1 MAATGQA
8 PQQQRAGVLDRIG
21 QTSSMWIAAATV
33 MIIGL
38 MIVPVPPALLDLLL
52 TLNITAAVLIL
63 LTTLYTENALNFSVF
78 PTLLLI
84 ITLFRLSLNISGTRL
99 ILLHG
104 YAGRVIEAFGNVV
117 VGGNYAVGI
126 VIFAILIII
135 QFVVITNGAGR
146 VAEVAARFTLDAMP
160 GKQLAIDADLNAGL
174 ITEADARQR
183 RKDIQRSADFYGAMD
198 GASKFV
204 RGDAVAAVII
214 VFVNIIGGFVIGV
227 LQQGLSLIQALQRFT
242 LLTVGEGIVT
252 QIPALLM
259 STATGIIVTRAAS
272 EMNFG
277 NELTRQLLQ
286 EPRAIAITS
295 VLLVIFGFMGLPP
308 LWMFLLAGIM
318 FALFLRQRDL
328 QKRGLLPRGADAGSS
343 VAGGVAGGLSMVSG
357 VQAGITAQPAVKP
370 AESVV
375 PLLSY
380 DPMELEIGFGLI
392 PLVDIAQGGDLLERI
407 TMIRR
412 HAARDLGIVVPPIR
426 VRDNL
431 QLKPSTYVIKI
442 YGLEVARAEVMVS
455 RLLAMN
461 PGTATSPIEGI
472 PTTEPA
478 FNLPALWIPESA
490 RGDAEMAG
498 YTVIDPTSVIATHLT
513 EVIKSHA
520 PELLGRQET
529 SSLLDNVKQHYPVV
543 IDELIPNLLTVGEV
557 QRVLQNLLRERIPI
571 RNLLLILES
580 LADAA
585 RQSKDI
591 DYLTERVRSALARH
605 ICAEYAEEGLL
616 SVITVDPKL
625 ETLLA
630 EAVRRGEDAYALL
643 DPQTVARIY
652 ASLTKQMQSA
662 QASGLHP
669 IVLCSPAIRLA
680 LKRLT
685 ERAAPALV
693 VLSYSEIAPGLR
705 VESIGQVST
714 TDESEPVGAT

>member
-1 MAATGQA
+1 MAASRA
-8 PQQQRAGVLDRIG
+8 PAPMAKKTSIMERIG
-21 QTSSMWIAAATV
+21 QTSSVWVAAGTV
-33 MIIGL
+33 LIIGL
-38 MIVPVPPALLDLLL
+38 MIVPIPPELLDLLL

-63 LTTLYTENALNFSVF
+63 LTTLYTENALSFSVF

-84 ITLFRLSLNISGTRL
+84 ITLFRLSLNITGTRL
-99 ILLHG
+99 ILLHA

-126 VIFAILIII
+126 IIFAILIII

-174 ITEADARQR
+174 ITESDARQR
-183 RKDIQRSADFYGAMD
+183 RRDIQRSSDFYGAMD

-214 VFVNIIGGFVIGV
+214 VFVNIIGGFFIGI
-227 LQQGLSLIQALQRFT
+227 LQQGLTLVQALQRFT
-242 LLTVGEGIVT
+242 ILTVGEGIVT

-277 NELTRQLLQ
+277 SELTRQIIQ
-286 EPRAIAITS
+286 EPRAIAITA
-295 VLLVIFGFMGLPP
+295 VLLVVFGFAGLPP
-308 LWMFLLAGIM
+308 VWMFLMAGVMCVI
-318 FALFLRQRDL
+318 FFRQRDL
-328 QKRGLLPRGADAGSS
+328 QKKGLLPRPDGTIPALT
-343 VAGGVAGGLSMVSG
+343 GGPSAPG
-357 VQAGITAQPAVKP
+357 VQPGVTAQPAVKP

-392 PLVDIAQGGDLLERI
+392 PLVDVAQGGDLLERI

-412 HAARDLGIVVPPIR
+412 HAARELGIVVPPIR

-461 PGTATSPIEGI
+461 PGTATQPIEGI

-478 FNLPALWIPESA
+478 FNLPALWIPESG

-513 EVIKSHA
+513 EIIKSHA
-520 PELLGRQET
+520 PDLLGRQET

-543 IDELIPNLLTVGEV
+543 IEELIPNLLTVGEV

-580 LADAA
+580 LADGA

-591 DYLTERVRSALARH
+591 DYLTERVRVALARH
-605 ICAEYAEEGLL
+605 ICAEYSEDGLL
-616 SVITVDPKL
+616 SVITVDPRL
-625 ETLLA
+625 ETLLG

-643 DPQTVARIY
+643 DPQTVAKIY
-652 ASLTKQMQSA
+652 TSLTRQIQAA
-662 QASGLHP
+662 QAAGLHP
-669 IVLCSPAIRLA
+669 IVLCSPTIRLA

-685 ERAAPALV
+685 ERAAPSLV

-705 VESIGQVST
+705 VESIGQIST
-714 TDESEPVGAT
+714 ADEPEPVAT

>member
-1 MAATGQA
+1 MAATQA
-8 PQQQRAGVLDRIG
+8 PVQVGRPSVMDRLAQSPGMLVAGAVVL
-21 QTSSMWIAAATV
+21 
-33 MIIGL
+33 IIGL
-38 MIVPVPPALLDLLL
+38 MVVPIPPELLDLLL

-63 LTTLYTENALNFSVF
+63 LTTLYTENALAFSVF

-99 ILLHG
+99 ILLHA

-204 RGDAVAAVII
+204 RGDAIAAVII
-214 VFVNIIGGFVIGV
+214 VFVNIIGGFFIGV
-227 LQQGLSLIQALQRFT
+227 LQQGLTLIQALQRFT

-277 NELTRQLLQ
+277 QELTGQILQ

-295 VLLVIFGFMGLPP
+295 VLLMLFGFFGLPP
-308 LWMFLLAGIM
+308 IWMFLMAGVM
-318 FALFLRQRDL
+318 FGLFLRQRDL
-328 QKRGLLPRGADAGSS
+328 QRRGLLRIPGMQGPAAL
-343 VAGGVAGGLSMVSG
+343 AGGPSAPG

-392 PLVDIAQGGDLLERI
+392 PLVDVAQGGDLLERI

-412 HAARDLGIVVPPIR
+412 HAARELGIVVPPIR

-543 IDELIPNLLTVGEV
+543 IDELIPNLLTVGEI

-571 RNLLLILES
+571 RNLLLILEA

-585 RQSKDI
+585 RQSKDV

-605 ICAEYAEEGLL
+605 ICAEYAEDGVL

-625 ETLLA
+625 ETLLG

-643 DPQTVARIY
+643 DPQTVAKIY
-652 ASLTKQMQSA
+652 TSLTTQIQNA
-662 QASGLHP
+662 QAAGLHP

-685 ERAAPALV
+685 ERAAPSLV

-714 TDESEPVGAT
+714 TDASEPAVAT

>member
-1 MAATGQA
+1 MAASTQTTST
-8 PQQQRAGVLDRIG
+8 AGRPSVMERLS

-33 MIIGL
+33 LIVGL
-38 MIVPVPPALLDLLL
+38 MIVPIPPELLDFLL

-63 LTTLYTENALNFSVF
+63 LTTLYTENALSFSVF

-84 ITLFRLSLNISGTRL
+84 ITLFRLSLNITGTRL

-126 VIFAILIII
+126 IIFAILIVI

-183 RKDIQRSADFYGAMD
+183 RRDIQRSADFYGAMD

-214 VFVNIIGGFVIGV
+214 VFVNIIGGFFIGI
-227 LQQGLSLIQALQRFT
+227 LQQGLTLVQALQRFT

-277 NELTRQLLQ
+277 NELTRQILQ

-295 VLLVIFGFMGLPP
+295 VLLIVFGFVGLPP
-308 LWMFLLAGIM
+308 IWMFLMAGVM
-318 FALFLRQRDL
+318 FALFMHQRDL
-328 QKRGLLPRGADAGSS
+328 QKRGLLPRGDGTLA
-343 VAGGVAGGLSMVSG
+343 VAAPGAPGVAPG
-357 VQAGITAQPAVKP
+357 VTAQPAVKP

-392 PLVDIAQGGDLLERI
+392 PLVDVAQGGDLLERI

-412 HAARDLGIVVPPIR
+412 HAARELGIVVPPIR

-461 PGTATSPIEGI
+461 PGTATQPIEGI

-478 FNLPALWIPESA
+478 FNLPALWIPESG

-520 PELLGRQET
+520 PDLLGRQET

-543 IDELIPNLLTVGEV
+543 IEELIPNLLTVGEV

-585 RQSKDI
+585 RQSKDV
-591 DYLTERVRSALARH
+591 DYLTERVRGALARH
-605 ICAEYAEEGLL
+605 ICAEYAEDGLL
-616 SVITVDPKL
+616 SVITVDPRL
-625 ETLLA
+625 ETLLG

-643 DPQTVARIY
+643 DPQTVAKIY
-652 ASLTKQMQSA
+652 TSLTKQIQAA
-662 QASGLHP
+662 QAAGLHP

-685 ERAAPALV
+685 ERAAPSLV

-705 VESIGQVST
+705 VESIGQIST
-714 TDESEPVGAT
+714 TEEVEPAAT

>member
-1 MAATGQA
+1 ME
-8 PQQQRAGVLDRIG
+8 RIG
-21 QTSSMWIAAATV
+21 QTSGVWVAAGTV
-33 MIIGL
+33 LIVGL
-38 MIVPVPPALLDLLL
+38 MIVPIPPEILDLLL

-63 LTTLYTENALNFSVF
+63 LTTLYTENALSFSVF

-84 ITLFRLSLNISGTRL
+84 ITLFRLSLNITGTRL

-104 YAGRVIEAFGNVV
+104 YAGRVIESFGAVV

-126 VIFAILIII
+126 IIFAILIII

-183 RKDIQRSADFYGAMD
+183 RRDIQRSADFYGAMD

-214 VFVNIIGGFVIGV
+214 VFVNIIGGFFIGI
-227 LQQGLSLIQALQRFT
+227 LQQGLTLVQALQRFT

-277 NELTRQLLQ
+277 NELTRQIIQ
-286 EPRAIAITS
+286 EPRAIAITA
-295 VLLVIFGFMGLPP
+295 VLLVVFGFVGLPP
-308 LWMFLLAGIM
+308 VWMFLMAGVMCVI
-318 FALFLRQRDL
+318 FFRQRDL
-328 QKRGLLPRGADAGSS
+328 QRKGLLPRADGSIPALTGGPGAP
-343 VAGGVAGGLSMVSG
+343 G
-357 VQAGITAQPAVKP
+357 VQPGVTAQPAVKP

-392 PLVDIAQGGDLLERI
+392 PLVDVAQGGDLLERI

-412 HAARDLGIVVPPIR
+412 HAARELGIVVPPIR

-461 PGTATSPIEGI
+461 PGTATQPIEGI

-478 FNLPALWIPESA
+478 FNLPALWIPESG

-513 EVIKSHA
+513 EIIKSHA
-520 PELLGRQET
+520 PDLLGRQET

-543 IDELIPNLLTVGEV
+543 IEELIPNLLTVGEV

-580 LADAA
+580 LADGA

-591 DYLTERVRSALARH
+591 DYLTERVRVALARH
-605 ICAEYAEEGLL
+605 ICAEYSEDGLL
-616 SVITVDPKL
+616 SVITVDPRL
-625 ETLLA
+625 ETLLG

-643 DPQTVARIY
+643 DPQTVAKIY
-652 ASLTKQMQSA
+652 TSLTRQIQSA
-662 QASGLHP
+662 QAAGLHP
-669 IVLCSPAIRLA
+669 IVLCSPTIRLA

-685 ERAAPALV
+685 ERAAPSLV

-705 VESIGQVST
+705 VESIGQIST
-714 TDESEPVGAT
+714 VDEPEPVAT

>member
-1 MAATGQA
+1 MLL
-8 PQQQRAGVLDRIG
+8 VI
-21 QTSSMWIAAATV
+21 
-33 MIIGL
+33 L
-38 MIVPVPPALLDLLL
+38 MIVPIPTWLLDLLL
-52 TLNITAAVLIL
+52 SMNISLALVIL
-63 LTTLYTENALNFSVF
+63 LTTLYTENALAFSVF

-84 ITLFRLSLNISGTRL
+84 ITLFRLSLNITGTRL

-104 YAGRVIEAFGNVV
+104 YAGDVIQAFGNFV
-117 VGGNYAVGI
+117 VGGNYAVGL
-126 VIFAILIII
+126 VIFSILIII
-135 QFVVITNGAGR
+135 QFVVITSGAGR

-204 RGDAVAAVII
+204 RGDAIAAVII
-214 VFVNIIGGFVIGV
+214 VFVNIIGGFIIGV
-227 LQQGLSLIQALQRFT
+227 FQQGLPFIVALQKFT
-242 LLTVGEGIVT
+242 LLTIGEGIVT
-252 QIPALLM
+252 QIPALLI

-272 EMNFG
+272 ESSFG
-277 NELTRQLLQ
+277 GEVTKQLVQ
-286 EPRAIAITS
+286 EPRALAIAGA
-295 VLLVIFGFMGLPP
+295 LLIIFGFFGLPP
-308 LWMFLLAGIM
+308 LFMFTMAAIM
-318 FALFLRQRDL
+318 FTLFVRQRNVARTAL
-328 QKRGLLPRGADAGSS
+328 KPGSAPGQIAGQTGS
-343 VAGGVAGGLSMVSG
+343 
-357 VQAGITAQPAVKP
+357 TATPAVKP

-392 PLVDIAQGGDLLERI
+392 PLVDVSQGGDLLERI

-431 QLKPSTYVIKI
+431 QLKPSTYLIKI

-461 PGTATSPIEGI
+461 PGTATSGIDGI

-478 FNLPALWIPESA
+478 FNLPALWIPESV

-513 EVIKSHA
+513 EIIKGHA
-520 PELLGRQET
+520 PDLLGRQET
-529 SSLLDNVKQHYPVV
+529 SALLDNVKQHYPVV
-543 IDELIPNLLTVGEV
+543 VDELVPSLLTVGEI
-557 QRVLQNLLRERIPI
+557 QRVLQNLLRERIPV
-571 RNLLLILES
+571 RNLLLILEN
-580 LADAA
+580 LADGA
-585 RQSKDI
+585 RASKDI
-591 DYLTERVRSALARH
+591 DFLTERVRAAMARH
-605 ICAEYAEEGLL
+605 ICAEYAENGLL
-616 SVITVDPKL
+616 SVITVDPRL

-643 DPQTVARIY
+643 DPGTVAKIY
-652 ASLTKQMQSA
+652 ASLTRQMQA
-662 QASGLHP
+662 ATQGGLAP
-669 IVLCSPAIRLA
+669 IVLSSPSVRLA

-685 ERAAPALV
+685 ERAAPSLV

-705 VESIGQVST
+705 VESIGQIST
-714 TDESEPVGAT
+714 TDDVPEAVGAV

>member
-1 MAATGQA
+1 MATAA
-8 PQQQRAGVLDRIG
+8 SPRPNLLDRLAS
-21 QTSSMWIAAATV
+21 TSHVWVAASSV
-33 MIIGL
+33 LLVVLMII
-38 MIVPVPPALLDLLL
+38 PVAPWVLDLLL
-52 TLNITAAVLIL
+52 SVNIAMALVIL
-63 LTTLYTENALNFSVF
+63 LTTLYTENALAFSVF

-84 ITLFRLSLNISGTRL
+84 VTLFRLSLNITGTRS

-104 YAGRVIEAFGNVV
+104 YAGQVIEAFGNVV

-126 VIFAILIII
+126 VIFAILIVI

-160 GKQLAIDADLNAGL
+160 GKQLAVDADLNAGL
-174 ITEADARQR
+174 ITEAEARQR
-183 RKDIQRSADFYGAMD
+183 RKDIQRAADFYGAMD

-214 VFVNIIGGFVIGV
+214 VFVNIIGGFFIGIF
-227 LQQGLSLIQALQRFT
+227 QQGMTVVEALQRFT
-242 LLTVGEGIVT
+242 LLTIGEGIVT
-252 QIPALLM
+252 QIPALLI
-259 STATGIIVTRAAS
+259 STATGIIVTRAAAEGS
-272 EMNFG
+272 FG
-277 NELTRQLLQ
+277 HDLSKQLVQ
-286 EPRAIAITS
+286 DPRALAIAAG
-295 VLLVIFGFMGLPP
+295 LLIIFAFFGLPP
-308 LWMFLLAGIM
+308 WAMLIMASVLFL
-318 FALFLRQRDL
+318 LFLRSRSQQRL
-328 QKRGLLPRGADAGSS
+328 MKAAETKGVGGKPGAPG
-343 VAGGVAGGLSMVSG
+343 VSG
-357 VQAGITAQPAVKP
+357 STAQPAVKP

-392 PLVDIAQGGDLLERI
+392 PLVDVSQGGDLLERI

-412 HAARDLGIVVPPIR
+412 HAARELGIVVPPIR

-431 QLKPSTYVIKI
+431 QLKPSTYVVKI

-461 PGTATSPIEGI
+461 PGTATNGIDGI

-478 FNLPALWIPESA
+478 FGLPALWIAESA
-490 RGDAEMAG
+490 RGDAELAG

-513 EVIKSHA
+513 EIIRGHA
-520 PELLGRQET
+520 PDLLGRQET
-529 SSLLDNVKQHYPVV
+529 SALLDNVKQHYPVV
-543 IDELIPNLLTVGEV
+543 VEELIPSLLTVGEV

-571 RNLLLILES
+571 RNLLLILEN
-580 LADAA
+580 LADGA

-591 DYLTERVRSALARH
+591 DFLTEKVRAAMARH
-605 ICAEYAEEGLL
+605 ICAEYAENGML
-616 SVITVDPKL
+616 SVITVDPRL
-625 ETLLA
+625 ESLLA

-643 DPQTVARIY
+643 DPGTVAKIY
-652 ASLTKQMQSA
+652 NSLTRQIQTA
-662 QASGLHP
+662 QQTGLQP
-669 IVLCSPAIRLA
+669 IVLTSPSTRLA

-685 ERAAPALV
+685 ERAAPSLV

-714 TDESEPVGAT
+714 TDEPAVAGSPV

>member
-1 MAATGQA
+1 MAATTQA
-8 PQQQRAGVLDRIG
+8 PARQPGAFERLFA
-21 QTSSMWIAAATV
+21 TSGMWIAAGV
-33 MIIGL
+33 VLIVIL
-38 MIVPVPPALLDLLL
+38 MIVPISPSMLDLLL
-52 TLNITAAVLIL
+52 TMNITAAVLIL
-63 LTTLYTENALNFSVF
+63 LTTLYTENALAFSVF

-84 ITLFRLSLNISGTRL
+84 VTLFRLSLNISGTRL
-99 ILLHG
+99 ILLHA
-104 YAGRVIEAFGNVV
+104 YAGRIIEAFGNVV

-126 VIFAILIII
+126 VIFAILIIV

-174 ITEADARQR
+174 ITEAEARQR
-183 RKDIQRSADFYGAMD
+183 RRDIQRSADFYGAMD

-204 RGDAVAAVII
+204 RGDAIAAVVI
-214 VFVNIIGGFVIGV
+214 VFVNIIGGFFIGV
-227 LQQGLSLIQALQRFT
+227 LQQGLTLVQALQRFT

-277 NELTRQLLQ
+277 NELTRQILQ
-286 EPRAIAITS
+286 EPRAIMITS
-295 VLLVIFGFMGLPP
+295 LLLVVFGLFGLPP
-308 LWMFLLAGIM
+308 LWMFLMAIIM
-318 FALFLRQRDL
+318 LVLFFRQRDL
-328 QKRGLLPRGADAGSS
+328 QRKGLLPRPDGQAAIAAAPGAP
-343 VAGGVAGGLSMVSG
+343 G

-392 PLVDIAQGGDLLERI
+392 PLVDVAQGGDLLERI

-412 HAARDLGIVVPPIR
+412 HAARELGIVVPPIR

-461 PGTATSPIEGI
+461 PGTATTAIEGI
-472 PTTEPA
+472 PPTEPA
-478 FNLPALWIPESA
+478 FNLPALWIPESG

-513 EVIKSHA
+513 EVIKAHA
-520 PELLGRQET
+520 PDLLGRQET

-543 IDELIPNLLTVGEV
+543 IEELIPNLLTVGEV
-557 QRVLQNLLRERIPI
+557 QRVLQNLLRERIPV

-591 DYLTERVRSALARH
+591 DFLTERVRTALARH
-605 ICAEYAEEGLL
+605 TCAEYAEDGLL
-616 SVITVDPKL
+616 SVITVDPRL

-643 DPQTVARIY
+643 
-652 ASLTKQMQSA
+652 
-662 QASGLHP
+662 
-669 IVLCSPAIRLA
+669 
-680 LKRLT
+680 
-685 ERAAPALV
+685 
-693 VLSYSEIAPGLR
+693 
-705 VESIGQVST
+705 
-714 TDESEPVGAT
+714 

>member
-1 MAATGQA
+1 VATAAPA
-8 PQQQRAGVLDRIG
+8 RPSLLDRLAS
-21 QTSSMWIAAATV
+21 TSHAWVAAASV
-33 MIIGL
+33 LLVVL
-38 MIVPVPPALLDLLL
+38 MIVPVPPWVLDLLL
-52 TLNITAAVLIL
+52 STNITVALVIL
-63 LTTLYTENALNFSVF
+63 LVALYTENALSFSVF

-84 ITLFRLSLNISGTRL
+84 VTLFRLSLNITGTRS

-104 YAGRVIEAFGNVV
+104 YAGQVIEAFGNVV

-126 VIFAILIII
+126 VIFAILIVI

-160 GKQLAIDADLNAGL
+160 GKQLAVDADLNAGL
-174 ITEADARQR
+174 ITEAEARQR
-183 RKDIQRSADFYGAMD
+183 RKDIQRAADFYGAMD

-214 VFVNIIGGFVIGV
+214 VFVNIIGGFVIGIA
-227 LQQGLSLIQALQRFT
+227 QQGMSIVEALQRFT
-242 LLTVGEGIVT
+242 LLTIGEGIVT
-252 QIPALLM
+252 QIPALLI

-272 EMNFG
+272 EGSFG
-277 NELTRQLLQ
+277 HDLSRQLIQ
-286 EPRAIAITS
+286 EPRALLIAS
-295 VLLVIFGFMGLPP
+295 VLLVLFGFFGLPP
-308 LWMFLLAGIM
+308 LFMFPLAVAL
-318 FALFLRQRDL
+318 FALYLRRR
-328 QKRGLLPRGADAGSS
+328 KTVNAEAAKAGAKGLPGANGAPGLPGS
-343 VAGGVAGGLSMVSG
+343 GP
-357 VQAGITAQPAVKP
+357 PAIKP

-392 PLVDIAQGGDLLERI
+392 PLVDVSQGGDLLERI

-412 HAARDLGIVVPPIR
+412 HAARELGIVVPPIR

-431 QLKPSTYVIKI
+431 QLKPSTYVVKI
-442 YGLEVARAEVMVS
+442 YGLEVTRAEVMVS

-461 PGTATSPIEGI
+461 PGTATGAVEGI

-478 FNLPALWIPESA
+478 FGLPALWIAEGA

-513 EVIKSHA
+513 EIIKAQA
-520 PELLGRQET
+520 PDLLGRQET
-529 SSLLDNVKQHYPVV
+529 SALLDNVKQHYPVV
-543 IDELIPNLLTVGEV
+543 VDELIPNLLTVGEV

-571 RNLLLILES
+571 RNLLLILEN
-580 LADAA
+580 LADGA
-585 RQSKDI
+585 RASKDI
-591 DYLTERVRSALARH
+591 DYLTERVRAAMARH
-605 ICAEYAEEGLL
+605 ICAEYAENGLL
-616 SVITVDPKL
+616 SVITVDPRL
-625 ETLLA
+625 ETLLG

-643 DPQTVARIY
+643 DPGTVAKIY
-652 ASLTKQMQSA
+652 ASLTKRMQEA
-662 QASGLHP
+662 QQGGLHP
-669 IVLCSPAIRLA
+669 IVLTSPGTRLA

-685 ERAAPALV
+685 ERATPGLV

-714 TDESEPVGAT
+714 TEEDAAMQPVGAGV

>member
-1 MAATGQA
+1 MAAA
-8 PQQQRAGVLDRIG
+8 VPARPSLLDRLAS
-21 QTSSMWIAAATV
+21 TSHAWVAAASV
-33 MIIGL
+33 VLVVL
-38 MIVPVPPALLDLLL
+38 MIVPVPPWVLDMLLSV
-52 TLNITAAVLIL
+52 NITLALVIL
-63 LTTLYTENALNFSVF
+63 LVTLYTENALAFSVF

-84 ITLFRLSLNISGTRL
+84 VTLFRLSLNITGTRS

-104 YAGRVIEAFGNVV
+104 YAGQVIEAFGNVV

-160 GKQLAIDADLNAGL
+160 GKQLAVDADLNAGL
-174 ITEADARQR
+174 ITEAEARQR
-183 RKDIQRSADFYGAMD
+183 RKDIQRAADFYGAMD

-204 RGDAVAAVII
+204 RGDAIAAVII
-214 VFVNIIGGFVIGV
+214 VFVNIIGGFVVGMFQ
-227 LQQGLSLIQALQRFT
+227 LKLPLIEALQRFT
-242 LLTVGEGIVT
+242 LLTIGEGIVT
-252 QIPALLM
+252 QIPALLI

-272 EMNFG
+272 EGSFG
-277 NELTRQLLQ
+277 HDLTRQLVQ
-286 EPRAIAITS
+286 EPRALAIGGG
-295 VLLVIFGFMGLPP
+295 LLILFGLFGLPP
-308 LWMFLLAGIM
+308 LFMFSMAAVLLGLA
-318 FALFLRQRDL
+318 FRQRRL
-328 QKRGLLPRGADAGSS
+328 SKAAAKGGPGAKGIAGQPGAPGVAGSS
-343 VAGGVAGGLSMVSG
+343 S
-357 VQAGITAQPAVKP
+357 QAAVKP

-392 PLVDIAQGGDLLERI
+392 PLVDVSQGGDLLERI

-412 HAARDLGIVVPPIR
+412 HAARELGIVVPPIR

-431 QLKPSTYVIKI
+431 QLKPSTYVVKI
-442 YGLEVARAEVMVS
+442 YGLEVTRAEVMVS

-461 PGTATSPIEGI
+461 PGTAVSGIDGI

-478 FNLPALWIPESA
+478 FGLPALWVAESA

-513 EVIKSHA
+513 EIIKTHA
-520 PELLGRQET
+520 PDLLGRQET
-529 SSLLDNVKQHYPVV
+529 SALLDNVKQHYPVV
-543 IDELIPNLLTVGEV
+543 VDELIPNLLTVGEV

-571 RNLLLILES
+571 RNLLLILEN
-580 LADAA
+580 LADGA
-585 RQSKDI
+585 RASKDI
-591 DYLTERVRSALARH
+591 DYLTERVRSAMNRH
-605 ICAEYAEEGLL
+605 ICAEYAENGLL
-616 SVITVDPKL
+616 SVITVDPRL
-625 ETLLA
+625 ETLLG

-643 DPQTVARIY
+643 DPGTVAKIY
-652 ASLTKQMQSA
+652 ASLTKRISDA
-662 QASGLHP
+662 QQSGLQP
-669 IVLCSPAIRLA
+669 IVLTSPATRLA

-685 ERAAPALV
+685 ERAAPSLV

-714 TDESEPVGAT
+714 TDEALEPVGAVA

>member
-1 MAATGQA
+1 MAAA
-8 PQQQRAGVLDRIG
+8 VPARPSLLDRLAS
-21 QTSSMWIAAATV
+21 TSHAWVAAASV
-33 MIIGL
+33 VLVVL
-38 MIVPVPPALLDLLL
+38 MIVPVPPWVLDMLLSV
-52 TLNITAAVLIL
+52 NITLALVIL
-63 LTTLYTENALNFSVF
+63 LVTLYTENALAFSVF

-84 ITLFRLSLNISGTRL
+84 VTLFRLSLNITGTRS

-104 YAGRVIEAFGNVV
+104 YAGQVIEAFGNVV

-160 GKQLAIDADLNAGL
+160 GKQLAVDADLNAGL
-174 ITEADARQR
+174 ITEAEARQR
-183 RKDIQRSADFYGAMD
+183 RKDIQRAADFYGAMD

-204 RGDAVAAVII
+204 RGDAIAAVII
-214 VFVNIIGGFVIGV
+214 VFVNIIGGFVVGMFQ
-227 LQQGLSLIQALQRFT
+227 LKLPLIEALQRFT
-242 LLTVGEGIVT
+242 LLTIGEGIVT
-252 QIPALLM
+252 QIPALLI

-272 EMNFG
+272 EGSFG
-277 NELTRQLLQ
+277 HDLTRQLVQ
-286 EPRAIAITS
+286 EPRALAIGGG
-295 VLLVIFGFMGLPP
+295 LLILFGLFGLPP
-308 LWMFLLAGIM
+308 LFMFSMAAVLLGLA
-318 FALFLRQRDL
+318 FRQRRL
-328 QKRGLLPRGADAGSS
+328 SKAAAKGGPGAKGIAGQPGAPGVAGSS
-343 VAGGVAGGLSMVSG
+343 S
-357 VQAGITAQPAVKP
+357 QAAVKP

-392 PLVDIAQGGDLLERI
+392 PLVDVSQGGDLLERI

-412 HAARDLGIVVPPIR
+412 HAARELGIVVPPIR

-431 QLKPSTYVIKI
+431 QLKPSTYVVKI
-442 YGLEVARAEVMVS
+442 YGLEVTRAEVMVS

-461 PGTATSPIEGI
+461 PGTAVSGIDGI

-478 FNLPALWIPESA
+478 FGLPALWVAESA

-513 EVIKSHA
+513 EIIKTHA
-520 PELLGRQET
+520 PDLLGRQET
-529 SSLLDNVKQHYPVV
+529 SALLDNVKQHYPVV
-543 IDELIPNLLTVGEV
+543 VDELIPNLLTVGEV

-571 RNLLLILES
+571 RNLLLILEN
-580 LADAA
+580 LADGA
-585 RQSKDI
+585 RASKDI
-591 DYLTERVRSALARH
+591 DYLTEKVRAAMARH
-605 ICAEYAEEGLL
+605 ICAEYSENGLL
-616 SVITVDPKL
+616 SVITVDPRL
-625 ETLLA
+625 ETLLG

-643 DPQTVARIY
+643 DPATVAKIY
-652 ASLTKQMQSA
+652 ASLTKRITDA
-662 QASGLHP
+662 QQSGLQP
-669 IVLCSPAIRLA
+669 IVLTSPGTRLA

-685 ERAAPALV
+685 ERAAPSLV

-714 TDESEPVGAT
+714 TEESLEPVGAGV

>member
-1 MAATGQA
+1 MAMQPPVAT
-8 PQQQRAGVLDRIG
+8 PAGVLGRIG
-21 QTSSMWIAAATV
+21 ATAPVWVAAASV
-33 MIIGL
+33 MLVIL
-38 MIVPVPPALLDLLL
+38 MIVPIPPELLDLLL
-52 TLNITAAVLIL
+52 SLNIMVALLIIG
-63 LTTLYTENALNFSVF
+63 TSLYAENALQFSVF

-84 ITLFRLSLNISGTRL
+84 VTLFRLSLNITATRA

-104 YAGRVIEAFGNVV
+104 YAGRVIEFFGNIV
-117 VGGNYAVGI
+117 VGGNYAVGF
-126 VIFAILIII
+126 VIFLILIVI

-174 ITEADARQR
+174 ITEAEARQR

-204 RGDAVAAVII
+204 RGDAVAALII
-214 VFVNIIGGFVIGV
+214 VAINTFGGFIVGIF
-227 LQQGLSLIQALQRFT
+227 QQHMQVIQALQHFT

-252 QIPALLM
+252 QVPALLI

-272 EMNFG
+272 ESNFG
-277 NELTRQLLQ
+277 SDLTKQL
-286 EPRAIAITS
+286 
-295 VLLVIFGFMGLPP
+295 G
-308 LWMFLLAGIM
+308 
-318 FALFLRQRDL
+318 
-328 QKRGLLPRGADAGSS
+328 
-343 VAGGVAGGLSMVSG
+343 
-357 VQAGITAQPAVKP
+357 AQPAAILIAAIMTAIFGIAGLARMFMFPISALLFIYYFRGRRTRRGATAAAQLATAQATAVAANAHGSKG

-392 PLVDIAQGGDLLERI
+392 PLVDVGQGGDLLERI
-407 TMIRR
+407 TLIRR

-431 QLKPSTYVIKI
+431 QLKPSSYSVKI
-442 YGLEVARAEVMVS
+442 YGLEVASAEVMVS

-461 PGTATSPIEGI
+461 PGTATAAIDGI

-478 FNLPALWIPESA
+478 FNLPALWVSESA
-490 RGDAEMAG
+490 RAEAEMAG

-513 EVIKSHA
+513 EIIKSHS

-529 SSLLDNVKQHYPVV
+529 SALLDNVKTHYPVV
-543 IDELIPNLLTVGEV
+543 VEELVPNLLTVGEI
-557 QRVLQNLLRERIPI
+557 QRVLQNLLRERIPV
-571 RNLLLILES
+571 RNLLLILET

-585 RQSKDI
+585 RTSKDI
-591 DYLTERVRSALARH
+591 DFLTERVRSAMARH
-605 ICAEYAEEGLL
+605 ICAEYAEDGLL
-616 SVITVDPKL
+616 SVITVDPRL
-625 ETLLA
+625 ESLLG

-643 DPQTVARIY
+643 DPNTVAKIY
-652 ASLTKQMQSA
+652 SSLTKQMASA
-662 QASGLHP
+662 QAAGLHP
-669 IVLCSPAIRLA
+669 IVLASPSVRLA

-685 ERAAPALV
+685 ERAAPQLV

-705 VESIGQVST
+705 VESIGQIST
-714 TDESEPVGAT
+714 TDEANEPMEASAT